1 MIEWGYAPNVQET
14 TPTQGT
20 GDYAL
25 AGPVP
30 DFEAL
35 RDRYADGARPF
46 LVITDGDGNREWGV
60 YTLTHGDPDTLARTE
75 ILGSTN
81 GGAAV
86 NWPDTSDK
94 HVYSAPLPEIE
105 NGKVTLFAG
114 EDRPAWLP
122 ADSVWLKTDAAPG
135 PTLQLYDGSEDLPLG
150 ARENLIVNGDFR
162 VAQRGTSFA
171 AAASGDT
178 TLDLWRYF
186 KTGAMVH
193 SIAQSADVPS
203 VAEAGVLAAASLHVD
218 CTTADASLA
227 GTDNAGIYHRIEG
240 WRFRAIAQRAFTLTF
255 WAKATKPGVYC
266 VSFRNAGPDF
276 RSYVAE
282 YTVEAAGAW
291 ERKTITVPASPAA
304 GDWDYGAGIGLQV
317 IWSFG
322 TGPTLQTTPGV
333 WQTGNFSGTASQVNA
348 CDSAAND
355 FRLALVQLVP
365 GEGRVPFRP
374 RDFAEELALCQRYVE
389 KSYDHAVAPG
399 TSLSNP
405 GVVHLV
411 VPSNTIAAGQEYG
424 SIRFAAPKRAAPTV
438 TIYGYTG
445 GSGVVSNTSGTERPA
460 NSGAVQMAGESGFT
474 VFNNSGGDVTT
485 TGNVVMFHWLAS
497 AEL

>member
-1 MIEWGYAPNVQET
+1 MSGPFRDGILET
-14 TPTQGT
+14 TETEGAASPYQ
-20 GDYAL
+20 L
-25 AGPVP
+25 AG
-30 DFEAL
+30 A
-35 RDRYADGARPF
+35 
-46 LVITDGDGNREWGV
+46 VIGWHAFGDPGMFGDGDRVIYYVENASYGGSHREVVDGIYDATNNRLSRG
-60 YTLTHGDPDTLARTE
+60 T
-75 ILGSTN
+75 ILSSTN

-86 NWPDTSDK
+86 DWPAGLK
-94 HVYSAPLPEIE
+94 RIACGLPAAPLNLLLEHWTPGQAGIRFGDVADPGA
-105 NGKVTLFAG
+105 GKVNALDLQVDG
-114 EDRPAWLP
+114 VSL
-122 ADSVWLKTDAAPG
+122 PG
-135 PTLQLYDGSEDLPLG
+135 P
-150 ARENLIVNGDFR
+150 ENLIVNGDFR